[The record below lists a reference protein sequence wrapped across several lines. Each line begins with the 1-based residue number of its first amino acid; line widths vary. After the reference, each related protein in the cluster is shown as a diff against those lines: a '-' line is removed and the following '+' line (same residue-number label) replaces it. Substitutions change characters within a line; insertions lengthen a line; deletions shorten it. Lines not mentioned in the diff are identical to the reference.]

1 MLTLSKSTFQKIFGV
16 LAGFSIILLG
26 YYIYLSIYFYQAVRQ
41 LKPEGMEDLPDM
53 VSNFWIVLASAV
65 ALNIIKYTVTYSF
78 KSLFRPYCKNQDDPD
93 LCEKRAKKAACKLYK
108 GSFYIIA
115 TYIGWLILKD
125 TEIYPSLFGG
135 PESTGKTIWANT
147 PWSSEVPFTF
157 IYSMWHMGYHVEEL
171 FDHLFIQDHSTDF
184 YDMLLH
190 HIATLTLFGGML
202 VNNALRVGVVIAW
215 VHDIADVPIAFS

>member
-1 MLTLSKSTFQKIFGV
+1 M
-16 LAGFSIILLG
+16 
-26 YYIYLSIYFYQAVRQ
+26 
-41 LKPEGMEDLPDM
+41 
-53 VSNFWIVLASAV
+53 
-65 ALNIIKYTVTYSF
+65 
-78 KSLFRPYCKNQDDPD
+78 
-93 LCEKRAKKAACKLYK
+93 
-108 GSFYIIA
+108 
-115 TYIGWLILKD
+115 ILKD

-215 VHDIADVPIAFS
+215 VHDIADVPIAFSQLLSQLRGSTTSAITFVFAVATWFYTRLIVVPWLTWTTY

>member
-65 ALNIIKYTVTYSF
+65 ALNIIKQTVTYSF